1 MKAISLIFVI
11 GWVLYT
17 PVRADEKKGF
27 REIVVPNFDSDSP
40 ACRVQFPLGP
50 VKCDNESCDVP
61 APKQSSLK
69 SIKVSLSCI
78 PNSANTGFES
88 PPEDAK
94 IYPIRAQNVNGN
106 VLLIDELIPGPSGKM
121 RELLFCLYGR
131 RATFC
136 GNANTMLLKD
146 GGAADGSKN
155 VVTFVETMI
164 LIESEAVK

>member
-1 MKAISLIFVI
+1 
-11 GWVLYT
+11 
-17 PVRADEKKGF
+17 
-27 REIVVPNFDSDSP
+27 
-40 ACRVQFPLGP
+40 
-50 VKCDNESCDVP
+50 VP